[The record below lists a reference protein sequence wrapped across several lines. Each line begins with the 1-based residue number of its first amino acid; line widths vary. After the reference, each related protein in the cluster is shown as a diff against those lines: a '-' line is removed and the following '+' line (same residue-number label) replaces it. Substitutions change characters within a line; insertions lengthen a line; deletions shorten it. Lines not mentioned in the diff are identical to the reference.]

1 MLFRNFRGSGPSWV
15 PILKILGIY
24 MIWDTFLPR
33 KPSLILRPRE
43 HFAPY
48 FWVIVFDA
56 FSRRHFSNCF
66 RVLCALR
73 GPEASLFET
82 FLMTFPRPPENVKTV
97 FSLQSQFDS
106 GASGGSQNH

>member
-1 MLFRNFRGSGPSWV
+1 MFFRNFRGSGPSQV

-24 MIWDTFLPR
+24 MISDTFPPR
-33 KPSLILRPRE
+33 KTSLILRPRE

-48 FWVIVFDA
+48 FGVIVFDA
-56 FSRRHFSNCF
+56 FSRRHFSRFF

-82 FLMTFPRPPENVKTV
+82 FLMTFP
-97 FSLQSQFDS
+97 
-106 GASGGSQNH
+106 